1 VSRVRTALVHYHE
14 IGLKGFNRSPFERR
28 LETNLRWAL
37 RECNGAEVVR
47 VASRILVRLPDDVE
61 SEAALRAIS
70 RTPGVSYVGYGAET
84 ECTPEA
90 IARVAIAVAREEIAR
105 RGGEIATFGIE
116 ARRSATQYPESSMDM
131 NRRVG
136 EAVRLATGLR
146 VNLSAPDLLIRVAVV
161 QATAFVYA
169 RRVDGCG
176 GLPVGTSGK
185 VVALLSAGI
194 DSPVAAWRIM
204 RRGATIVG
212 VHFSG
217 RPQTSGTSERYAA
230 DIAGALVCGGGMG
243 RLYVIPFGG
252 VQRRI
257 SLDSPPDLRVLL
269 YRRFMVRVAEEI
281 ARREGAKALVTGESL
296 GQVASQTLENLAAID
311 AVATLPVLR
320 PLVGSD
326 KEEIVQEA
334 RALGTYDLS
343 IASDGDCCTLFM
355 PRRPQTHARIDE
367 VEAGEADLDVGALV
381 AEALQGATHIDLP
394 SVSYRVPKEGRQ

>member
-1 VSRVRTALVHYHE
+1 
-14 IGLKGFNRSPFERR
+14 
-28 LETNLRWAL
+28 
-37 RECNGAEVVR
+37 
-47 VASRILVRLPDDVE
+47 
-61 SEAALRAIS
+61 
-70 RTPGVSYVGYGAET
+70 
-84 ECTPEA
+84 
-90 IARVAIAVAREEIAR
+90 
-105 RGGEIATFGIE
+105 
-116 ARRSATQYPESSMDM
+116 
-131 NRRVG
+131 
-136 EAVRLATGLR
+136 
-146 VNLSAPDLLIRVAVV
+146 
-161 QATAFVYA
+161 
-169 RRVDGCG
+169 
-176 GLPVGTSGK
+176 
-185 VVALLSAGI
+185 
-194 DSPVAAWRIM
+194 
-204 RRGATIVG
+204 
-212 VHFSG
+212 
-217 RPQTSGTSERYAA
+217 
-230 DIAGALVCGGGMG
+230 MG